1 VLEVATRSTGAAS
14 CHKATPART
23 LLDLATRLTPHDLER
38 AVNEALV
45 LRLTTPRD
53 LILLG
58 RRSSALE
65 AALTNEPALTRS
77 EAEARLLA
85 LIRAAR
91 LPPPRTN
98 VKVTRYEVDFLWPG
112 ERLIVEVDGF
122 AFHSSRAAFE
132 RDRTR
137 DADLQ
142 AAGYRVTRVTWRQ
155 LIREPEAVVARVAG
169 AGRSR

>member
-23 LLDLATRLTPHDLER
+23 LLDLATRLSPHDLER

-45 LRLTTPRD
+45 QKLSTKQELNRLA
-53 LILLG
+53 

-65 AALTNEPALTRS
+65 AALAYEPALTRS
-77 EAEARLLA
+77 EAEDRLLA
-85 LIRAAR
+85 LVRAAR
-91 LPPPRTN
+91 LPPRTN

-112 ERLIVEVDGF
+112 ERLTVEVDGF